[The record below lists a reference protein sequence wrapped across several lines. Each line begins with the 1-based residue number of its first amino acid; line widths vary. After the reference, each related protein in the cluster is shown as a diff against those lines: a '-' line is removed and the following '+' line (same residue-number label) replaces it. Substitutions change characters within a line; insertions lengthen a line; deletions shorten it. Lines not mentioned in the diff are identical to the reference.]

1 MTSIIPEGEKELQF
15 LSQLAKTTDRRQFLR
30 WSGVTLAVVA
40 VGCSSDTSV
49 APTAAPAAGA
59 ATGAAAGTTAAVD
72 PVKLGTGDVLALDL
86 ALALEQLEAAFYTKV
101 ESAFY
106 AGATA
111 AEMAILR
118 DIAKHERI
126 HRDFLFA
133 ALGAA
138 AIPPL
143 EVTFASVDFTSR
155 TSVLTTA
162 RTFEDLGVSAYN
174 GAGKYLKNP
183 DFLVTAGKIVSVE
196 ARHAAVIRDL
206 LQPKTAYFAGDDV
219 VDPNGLDVVRAPA
232 AVAALAAP
240 FIVTPIDVSTLPSS

>member
-49 APTAAPAAGA
+49 APNATPTAGAAAGA
-59 ATGAAAGTTAAVD
+59 AGAAAAE
-72 PVKLGTGDVLALDL
+72 PVNLGTGDVLVLNF

-118 DIAKHERI
+118 DIAKHERV

-162 RTFEDLGVSAYN
+162 RIFEDLGVSAYN
-174 GAGKYLKNP
+174 GAGKYLMNP

-219 VDPNGLDVVRAPA
+219 VDPNGLDVVRTPA